1 MSDTEMDGGV
11 ALGAASPTHSQ
22 LAEKINGGAMDV
34 KSPAL
39 NGAASVADSTLSSR
53 LPVTVNKPTPF
64 TFDLGN
70 LLANDPNPVA
80 ARADEET
87 LAATARDAAQAL
99 INQLLSTCQ
108 VKSNSD
114 GVHLV
119 LPAPTT
125 PLPREKPIP
134 AAKEPTKWERF
145 AAKKGIK
152 DKKRDGKLVYD
163 EATGEWVPKWGY
175 KGKNKDGDNQWLVEV
190 DDKKERDTGEAHDQR
205 ADGRRERKERIRRN
219 ERKQRA
225 NDSKSRKTG
234 A

>member
-11 ALGAASPTHSQ
+11 ALQATSPTHSQ
-22 LAEKINGGAMDV
+22 LADKINGGAMDV
-34 KSPAL
+34 TYA
-39 NGAASVADSTLSSR
+39 NGAASIAESTATSR

-70 LLANDPNPVA
+70 LLANDPNPVPA
-80 ARADEET
+80 AADEET
-87 LAATARDAAQAL
+87 LTATARDAAQAL
-99 INQLLSTCQ
+99 INQLLSTCEI
-108 VKSNSD
+108 KSTSE

-134 AAKEPTKWERF
+134 AAKEQTKWERF

-152 DKKRDGKLVYD
+152 DKKRDGKLVFDD
-163 EATGEWVPKWGY
+163 EKQEWVPKWGY

-190 DDKKERDTGEAHDQR
+190 DEKKEASTGEAHDQR

-225 NDSKSRKTG
+225 NASKSRKPS

>member
-1 MSDTEMDGGV
+1 MELRPLQIPPS
-11 ALGAASPTHSQ
+11 
-22 LAEKINGGAMDV
+22 LADCTFKN
-34 KSPAL
+34 
-39 NGAASVADSTLSSR
+39 LSSQHPLIYHR
-53 LPVTVNKPTPF
+53 PITVNKPTPF

-70 LLANDPNPVA
+70 LLANDPNPVPVS
-80 ARADEET
+80 ADEEILT
-87 LAATARDAAQAL
+87 ATARDAAQAL

-108 VKSNSD
+108 IKSDSE

-125 PLPREKPIP
+125 ALPREKPIP

-163 EATGEWVPKWGY
+163 DATGEWVPKWGY
-175 KGKNKDGDNQWLVEV
+175 KGKNKDGENDWLVEV
-190 DDKKERDTGEAHDQR
+190 DEKKEEKTGEAHDAR
-205 ADGRRERKERIRRN
+205 ADSRRERKDRMRRN

-225 NDSKSRKTG
+225 NDRNGRKNG